1 MNVENRESL
10 RVGDIMFV
18 LQTAK
23 LIHRMEAVWR
33 HGKGLGSEEGE
44 DMKSE
49 LFWVWEG
56 KYSESY
62 DIKAVFSCSR

>member
-1 MNVENRESL
+1 VEKSESL
-10 RVGDIMFV
+10 HVGDIMFV

-33 HGKGLGSEEGE
+33 QGKGLGSEEGE

-49 LFWVWEG
+49 MF
-56 KYSESY
+56 
-62 DIKAVFSCSR
+62 